1 MEDQA
6 LYQWIDNGK
15 PSSVRVQRTKSSIP
29 EGKKSL
35 IWLSDMQP
43 GNKYVK
49 KQLQKSLRR
58 RKNSKNVIAAAS

>member
-1 MEDQA
+1 MENQVA
-6 LYQWIDNGK
+6 YGYKEPKAVFQK
-15 PSSVRVQRTKSSIP
+15 
-29 EGKKSL
+29 EKKSL

-43 GNKYVK
+43 GNEYVK